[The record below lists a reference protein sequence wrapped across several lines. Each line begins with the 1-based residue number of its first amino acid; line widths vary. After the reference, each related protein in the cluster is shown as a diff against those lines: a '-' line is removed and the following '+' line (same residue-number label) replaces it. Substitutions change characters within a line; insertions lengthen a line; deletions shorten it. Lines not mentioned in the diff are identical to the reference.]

1 MTTGSNVFA
10 PQGSFIFYPLAWL
23 THYIPAVPLLL
34 TVQSAALALAV
45 IPIWRVCRR
54 LAFLRTGASLMVLL
68 VYALHP
74 AIQSLNL
81 DGFHPET
88 LAVPFLIG
96 AGYFGLSQHWR
107 RFALCCVLAML
118 CRADLGLAVA
128 GLGVL
133 IMVQGHRRR
142 GAIALVVGLAWALG
156 FLFVVQPHLGDG
168 VSQLQAYAAYGDTPA
183 SILWGMLTH
192 PVDLFTQVF
201 SRPNFA
207 LLVYLFA
214 PVLFLPVPL
223 AAVPAAGGAVAGAVP
238 GR

>member
-1 MTTGSNVFA
+1 
-10 PQGSFIFYPLAWL
+10 
-23 THYIPAVPLLL
+23 
-34 TVQSAALALAV
+34 
-45 IPIWRVCRR
+45 
-54 LAFLRTGASLMVLL
+54 MVLL

-74 AIQSLNL
+74 AVQSLNL

-133 IMVQGHRRR
+133 IMVQGYRRR
-142 GAIALVVGLAWALG
+142 GAITLVVGLVWAFG
-156 FLFVVQPHLGDG
+156 FLLVVQPHLGDS
-168 VSQLQAYAAYGDTPA
+168 VSQLQAYAAFGDTPG

-192 PVDLFTQVF
+192 PVELFTQASPGPTSRCSSTS
-201 SRPNFA
+201 SRPCCSCRSCRRA
-207 LLVYLFA
+207 TCCRC
-214 PVLFLPVPL
+214 
-223 AAVPAAGGAVAGAVP
+223 AAAGAVP
-238 GR
+238 GRRRQAWPRATARSRWRSSPSSSWPPRVA